1 MTDDALKD
9 LVLKHDSEISLL
21 ANSIENQSKSIESLV
36 ASNAETN
43 KRLEE
48 ISGYLAKQ
56 ALFDNKLEVMD
67 RELSESFKRVHKRI
81 DEMDEIQ
88 TSTNGC
94 KSVQLLTKDVES
106 VEKESTHLAGTIGDM
121 KITLETQQKVL
132 DSLPSSKL
140 ITWILGFIIVYSVTF
155 GSYVVSELQANE
167 IKVTKIVEHITSKGL

>member
-1 MTDDALKD
+1 MTDDAMQD
-9 LVLKHDSEISLL
+9 LVLKHDSTITQL
-21 ANSIENQSKSIESLV
+21 ATSVQNQSKSVEDLV
-36 ASNAETN
+36 KSNNETN

-48 ISGYLAKQ
+48 ISRYLAKQ
-56 ALFDNKLEVMD
+56 AVFDSKLEAMD
-67 RELSESFKRVHKRI
+67 RELSDSFKRVHKRI

-88 TSTNGC
+88 TSTSGC

-121 KITLETQQKVL
+121 KITLETQQKAI
-132 DSLPSSKL
+132 DSLPSSK
-140 ITWILGFIIVYSVTF
+140 IIMWVLGFIIVYSITF